1 MSRPYQLI
9 LDAAGVLITNLSPT
23 FWYEIAEKANI
34 PPERLRAQYK
44 QIIRES
50 LWSGKI
56 SEEEFWQ
63 WLKIQCPSIELG
75 EAKRILFKHLEYL
88 PAFDYIPTWSMFTDI
103 HILSNHRAEWI
114 EPLFRPM
121 LPYIKSLTISSEVG
135 LCKPDPK
142 IYELVHKKLNSNG
155 HVWYIDDQEKNLKP
169 AEERLWNTY
178 IADQNGNWI
187 EHVNGLLGLRGGF
200 I

>member
-1 MSRPYQLI
+1 
-9 LDAAGVLITNLSPT
+9 
-23 FWYEIAEKANI
+23 
-34 PPERLRAQYK
+34 
-44 QIIRES
+44 
-50 LWSGKI
+50 
-56 SEEEFWQ
+56 
-63 WLKIQCPSIELG
+63 
-75 EAKRILFKHLEYL
+75 
-88 PAFDYIPTWSMFTDI
+88 
-103 HILSNHRAEWI
+103 
-114 EPLFRPM
+114 M

-142 IYELVHKKLNSNG
+142 IYEFVHKKLNPNG

-169 AEERLWNTY
+169 AQERLWNTY